1 MLLTREC
8 SIWRAV
14 ALTSLLI
21 WARLHISL
29 SGNPASSP
37 SYGAL
42 SDVVISKRYLEN
54 DGTPL
59 PGGKGLIDAVWYM
72 PPLDFDFLRS

>member
-42 SDVVISKRYLEN
+42 SDVVISKRYQVFSKMME
-54 DGTPL
+54 
-59 PGGKGLIDAVWYM
+59 
-72 PPLDFDFLRS
+72 LRCPVVKD